1 MYYVEKSDL
10 KGFRS
15 YFSVLHSTL
24 YLTRI
29 CRHDENSDK
38 IRLLSTDGTAV
49 TSLRSKTV
57 VILAVRISKSCDL
70 YWPHKSV
77 CVAHACM
84 YFR

>member
-1 MYYVEKSDL
+1 MEKSDL

-24 YLTRI
+24 YLIRI

-49 TSLRSKTV
+49 TSLR
-57 VILAVRISKSCDL
+57 
-70 YWPHKSV
+70 
-77 CVAHACM
+77 
-84 YFR
+84 